1 MKGKKIMKKIDVAAK
16 LAEVREISKKEATEI
31 LDTVIDI
38 IKTGVKEDGEVD
50 LFGFVKI
57 SKIHKDATT
66 ARSPRTGEMIDV
78 PEKDVPKAK
87 FSSAFKNE
95 LNA

>member
-1 MKGKKIMKKIDVAAK
+1 MKKIDVAAK